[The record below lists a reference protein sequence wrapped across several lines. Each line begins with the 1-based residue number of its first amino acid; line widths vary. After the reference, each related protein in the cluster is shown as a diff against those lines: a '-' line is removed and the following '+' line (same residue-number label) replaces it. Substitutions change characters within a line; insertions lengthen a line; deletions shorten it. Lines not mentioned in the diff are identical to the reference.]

1 VFGGILVLAALLFF
15 LPVGRRVIHTSD
27 EARFGILAQDI
38 VEEGRWVLPRLRGGV
53 YLNKPPLY
61 FWSIALISLPFGR
74 VTEFTAQL
82 PSAIAALFGV
92 LGVGLIG
99 TKLWGR
105 AAGVA
110 AALILATSAGYFYS
124 AHLVLPD
131 MMLTAWMIW
140 ALLFLVHALEEWPKQ
155 VWLLGF
161 YACVGGAVA
170 TKGPVGLLPLLPA
183 AMLLFVEKGR
193 RGFDVRSHVFGLLIL
208 GASVAVWLLP
218 YLFQEEKSYTQT
230 VVKGN
235 YLGWFFRSAE
245 SVSSRLVPLFSLL
258 AGFLPWT
265 PFLLASLWERRAE
278 PEIWR
283 RNRKWIVV
291 WTLMLFVVIG
301 LSGEQRTRYLIPVY
315 PGVALLV
322 AHAMTR
328 WSLGKSSSRLQ
339 WGMIGW
345 GAIAIGCSAALIFG
359 TFSLLRPAVLVFLP
373 ETTFQRWVVALFL
386 LVGGVGGIVA
396 TYLNRS
402 RAVLP
407 LVGLTTAAILA
418 LTAATYPVRQS
429 ATFDVKQ
436 VAQRFTR
443 HLEAESMVAFYRYS
457 NLSFDFYLKRPLQ
470 EFQTF
475 EQAHAFMARPSPAFL
490 LLEDKEWNAISDR
503 APATWRMI
511 DDASISARRLLLV
524 RNQ

>member
-1 VFGGILVLAALLFF
+1 LVIAALLFF

-38 VEEGRWVLPRLRGGV
+38 VEEGRWILPRLRGGV

-61 FWSIALISLPFGR
+61 FWSIALLSLPVGR
-74 VTEFTAQL
+74 VTELTAQL
-82 PSAIAALFGV
+82 PSAIAALLGV

-99 TKLWGR
+99 TKLWDR

-110 AALILATSAGYFYS
+110 AALVLATSAGYFYS

-140 ALLFLVHALEEWPKQ
+140 ALYFLVHALEEWPQ
-155 VWLLGF
+155 QLWLLGF

-183 AMLLFVEKGR
+183 ATLILLEKGR
-193 RGFDVRSHVFGLLIL
+193 RGFDIRAHLPGLLVL
-208 GASVAVWLLP
+208 GGMIVLWLLP
-218 YLFQEEKSYTQT
+218 YLFQEERSYTQA
-230 VVKGN
+230 VVRGN

-245 SVSSRLVPLFSLL
+245 SAGSRLVPLFSLL

-301 LSGEQRTRYLIPVY
+301 LSGEQRTRYLIPIY
-315 PGVALLV
+315 PGLALLA

-328 WSLGKSSSRLQ
+328 WSLGNSSSWRLQ

-345 GAIAIGCSAALIFG
+345 GIIAIGCSAFLIVG
-359 TFSLLRPAVLVFLP
+359 AVSLLRPAVLVFVP
-373 ETTFQRWVVALFL
+373 ETAFQRVVVALFL
-386 LVGGVGGIVA
+386 LVGGVGGVVA

-402 RAVLP
+402 RVVLP

-418 LTAATYPVRQS
+418 LMAVTYPVRQ
-429 ATFDVKQ
+429 ATAFDIKQ
-436 VAQRFTR
+436 VAQRVAR
-443 HLEAESMVAFYRYS
+443 HLGAARAVAFYRYS
-457 NLSFDFYLKRPLQ
+457 NLSFDFYLHRPLQ
-470 EFQTF
+470 ELQTF
-475 EQAHAFMARPSPAFL
+475 EQALAFMTRPSPAFL
-490 LLEDKEWNAISDR
+490 LLEEKEWKSIGDR
-503 APATWRMI
+503 APTTWQVVDAAAT
-511 DDASISARRLLLV
+511 ATRRFLVV